1 MMTNLLVGTISTF
14 FMVLVLKKFG
24 PKENR
29 AIFFMA
35 LNLIFFGIV
44 MGIADK
50 FSEIKKNEVMTKDQW
65 KKSLL
70 VGIFQGLAI
79 IPGVSRLG
87 ATMTICRI
95 FKFSRSESAKFSFL
109 LSLPIVLGGFLLE
122 IKDLPPGMSFNLMPV
137 IVGGIVSFVFGLIT
151 LNLFIKYIEKIGL
164 MPFTIYRIIFGAFLL
179 LSS

>member
-1 MMTNLLVGTISTF
+1 
-14 FMVLVLKKFG
+14 
-24 PKENR
+24 
-29 AIFFMA
+29 MA

-50 FSEIKKNEVMTKDQW
+50 FSGIKKDEVMTKDQW
-65 KKSLL
+65 KKSFLIG
-70 VGIFQGLAI
+70 VFQGLAI

-95 FKFSRSESAKFSFL
+95 FKIPRTESAKFSFL

-122 IKDLPPGMSFNLMPV
+122 FKDLPPGMNFDLMPM

-151 LNLFIKYIEKIGL
+151 LRLFIKYIEKIGL